1 MLPKLELFWLLRSV
15 PRQNLNNLNLLKMT
29 KDQALGMLRHLLTF
43 GAGLLIAKGKID
55 NETANTIVGGI
66 IAAAGAGWSFHK
78 NKSNE

>member
-1 MLPKLELFWLLRSV
+1 MLQLLSNNN
-15 PRQNLNNLNLLKMT
+15 QNLPRMT

-43 GAGLLIAKGKID
+43 GAGLLIAKGKLD

-78 NKSNE
+78 NKASDE